1 LGKASNKVSK
11 HTGRINGWFEGR
23 GFGFIHENQDGR
35 LVKLFLHVS
44 NILSGAPRDG
54 AEVLFNVGNNTKGLM
69 ALDVEIAAPR
79 TQPVTTPEYIV
90 GLDVLAGKKVPE

>member
-1 LGKASNKVSK
+1 MSK
-11 HTGRINGWFEGR
+11 HIGRINGWFEGR
-23 GFGFIHENQDGR
+23 GFGFIHQNQDGR

-44 NILSGAPRDG
+44 NILSGVPRDG

-69 ALDVEIAAPR
+69 ALDVEIMSVAAPR

-90 GLDVLAGKKVPE
+90 GLDVPAGKKVPE

>member
-1 LGKASNKVSK
+1 VSK
-11 HTGRINGWFEGR
+11 HTGRINGWFQDR
-23 GFGFIHENQDGR
+23 GFGFIHQNQDGR

-44 NILSGAPRDG
+44 NILSGVPRDG
-54 AEVLFNVGNNTKGLM
+54 AEVLFNIVNNTKGLM
-69 ALDVEIAAPR
+69 ALDVEIISVAAPR